1 MDLHNHLA
9 TLKREIQKS
18 RHQIRCAEKAK
29 RRRGARIDEQGGNH
43 FVRLIVLAVYLL
55 SGSSLEL
62 AVNCWMRRRRQS
74 HCADEDVSAAR
85 GEHLIRLWVD
95 EVDDEFWESLRSRD
109 TAECRK
115 AREEANRFLSNAHAA
130 VWALQNN
137 VKKGHAPT
145 TQQLWDE
152 KERAAEVLQRID
164 GERSAP
170 SSTKNAMNM
179 WGKKWRVSWNFKYGK
194 LRGRDRHDV
203 EELRSKV
210 PPRLFK
216 KEAFLVP
223 KTVPKLLP
231 KSGSVFDTTCMIP

>member
-1 MDLHNHLA
+1 M
-9 TLKREIQKS
+9 
-18 RHQIRCAEKAK
+18 
-29 RRRGARIDEQGGNH
+29 
-43 FVRLIVLAVYLL
+43 LAVYLL

-74 HCADEDVSAAR
+74 HCADEDMSAAR

-109 TAECRK
+109 TAECRR

-152 KERAAEVLQRID
+152 KERAAEVLQQVD

-170 SSTKNAMNM
+170 SSTKNAMTM
-179 WGKKWRVSWNFKYGK
+179 WGKMAGIM
-194 LRGRDRHDV
+194 
-203 EELRSKV
+203 ELQMWKV
-210 PPRLFK
+210 ARTRPPRRRRTALQGAT
-216 KEAFLVP
+216 AFV
-223 KTVPKLLP
+223 
-231 KSGSVFDTTCMIP
+231 